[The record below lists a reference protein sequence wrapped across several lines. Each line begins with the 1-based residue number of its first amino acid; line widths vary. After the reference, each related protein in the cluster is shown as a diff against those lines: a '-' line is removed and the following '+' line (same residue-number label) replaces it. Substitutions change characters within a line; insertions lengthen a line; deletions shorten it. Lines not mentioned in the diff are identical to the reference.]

1 MKKWGFCVLTHR
13 FRRNVSLVM
22 FIALMLTTAVFWS
35 MTSATNANM
44 RDGVFTG
51 RAQGF
56 NGEMVIA
63 VTIADG
69 SITAVEVVSHNDTPF
84 IADPALETL
93 TNAVVQSQSAEVD
106 TVSGATYTSQG
117 FKAAAQQA
125 LDKASGNLP
134 DGEYIGSA
142 DGFNGPI
149 TVSVTMG
156 GGAITAVEVTDHNDT
171 PFIAD
176 GAIETLTKAIV
187 ANQSSEVDVVSGA
200 TYTSRGVMNAVK
212 DAVGM

>member
-1 MKKWGFCVLTHR
+1 MLTHR

-35 MTSATNANM
+35 MTSATNASM